1 VGGQS
6 RPVDVVAE
14 VELLVEQGRFVKGR
28 QYVLSPE
35 KATSLLA
42 EAAVAVVVARM
53 TMMVMRFDS
62 LGWTGCQI
70 FGRLRPYG
78 VLTYEVMG
86 TSKLSKVG
94 KLREVKGLEGEV
106 KGGGVGGAVEDV

>member
-14 VELLVEQGRFVKGR
+14 LDFLVEQGRFVKGR

-42 EAAVAVVVARM
+42 EAAAAVVA
-53 TMMVMRFDS
+53 MMMMMMLMRFGS

-78 VLTYEVMG
+78 VLT
-86 TSKLSKVG
+86 
-94 KLREVKGLEGEV
+94 
-106 KGGGVGGAVEDV
+106 